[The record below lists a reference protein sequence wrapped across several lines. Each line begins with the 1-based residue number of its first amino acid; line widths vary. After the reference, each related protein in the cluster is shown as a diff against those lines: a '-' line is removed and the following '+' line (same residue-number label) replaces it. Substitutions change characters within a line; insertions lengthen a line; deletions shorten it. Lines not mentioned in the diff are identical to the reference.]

1 MEYKDFFSPATLEK
15 LNKKSAENL
24 KAMIGD
30 KNLMQTMMSSQ
41 QLLSQIAKAETPYKQ
56 QLEKLAVNMVKE
68 LYPIID
74 QEGIVLDAKI
84 GSIADVGSELDE
96 IKVNTPRAFLPGE
109 KVRYD
114 KTIVRLSKNPD
125 RYSKE
130 ENGKIHYLIDDPKTG
145 QRFYTTDKYIK
156 RLPIKENIS
165 PESRRRIINAI
176 TQGAALR
183 GAFAFYLFKE
193 HLDEIDPSL
202 VEKYNQIMKNSFG
215 IYDDE
220 NAIAMMLSLLAQG
233 QKVAGGSSKVIVKE
247 IKVLNPGSFETLKR
261 NLIKLIEWDKIHIF
275 PNDEFQL
282 EEADE
287 TIRDIKTAENEED
300 LKNAIS
306 YYTSGEPSYY
316 LNLASFKDKVNN
328 PLLMKELN
336 EAESGITIRA
346 RAINFPMLVHELI
359 KGLYELISLQ
369 GFKGD
374 KASNQAV
381 VDKVDLLKNEPSDIR
396 YGKFIFDALNDVFV
410 NSNYDDPRIRE
421 FFFQEVYQLDDT
433 DFISLIENAI
443 NDQLTPSQKRWVES
457 TLKNIS
463 IDLRDDDYDATGL
476 DEIKVKKPSI
486 DPKILSLINFK
497 NNLRKVTN
505 KEISPL
511 NLILGKY
518 NLSGNEQGVELSW
531 EEGSKLVS
539 PTTKANSLK
548 LFNDLLGIDPIK
560 IYIGGVHRE
569 EKVVKSFYIYGE
581 YNNVPLVIARKETLS
596 PQAGQ
601 TYLVSPTFKGKLNDY
616 LKYTNL
622 DNKTLK
628 QSIIKDFNLGGVN
641 EIKVKSPTRTN
652 LTPNQVKVVQ
662 SLLPTLLQSM
672 KDSDYGYVLISSNR
686 NWEAGYRKRE
696 DGKYTKH
703 DTNNPVIVDII
714 YTMREKLWTSL
725 DPPDGAFLLISQN
738 GDMYT
743 GEKARRFYFRQEF
756 EEPIK
761 KTIKE
766 GVLKEYSEK
775 TITTTIKRW
784 KKDNPEIKDS
794 IARQVIQRFDQI
806 KSGLPQKLNIA
817 VLPDELK
824 QGQNYLNI
832 DKYSYNDMVTLLR
845 SLPESEDKIKKD
857 AVKKFVEEDK
867 LDKQGVQ
874 RYISRFMFNR
884 ERLKLATKQGLEDQG
899 FTKEDILRYIP
910 RNLQQRDAFMDPRN
924 WDWGS
929 LEQMLD
935 AVFPSQNTTDI
946 DIENLATTD
955 ADKVYNSNGIEIYK
969 GDDIQKCISYNPV
982 STQTKRKKYGWCV
995 TQVGN
1000 PNYDYYRFK
1009 DTAPTFYFVFDRSK
1023 DSSPEHAPFNDKWHA
1038 FVIQVTADLK
1048 TYLVTDADNRRDI
1061 PTRPGEG
1068 WEGISKIVPADTWDK
1083 LKNLKEYFKPIALS
1097 PLERSRKFAA
1107 GKNLTVEEFKELT
1120 QDEKIEYIKGKA
1132 STNNL
1137 TVDILRI
1144 LPEYRLKYDGRTTTL
1159 ANIAI
1164 DTGQS
1169 FPYEVLKDNE
1179 PLAKRYA
1186 VFKARHEQFGA
1197 APLPLPFVKYLEEKD
1212 KEEYLKKFDDNLTF
1226 EYIEKYFGE
1235 EITKEYV
1242 ETQLKTLKYLP
1253 LQASKYIE
1261 NPKLKQLFETYSKL
1275 FSSWRDG
1282 TNTNIDDQRLNSVLT
1297 MPEQNV
1303 TPVPI
1308 NQEQWSNLTTSE
1320 RGVIIELAEKFNQ
1333 NLEYD
1338 HLLYGLPYIIKDGA
1352 KKYILL
1358 PTTNN
1363 TDLYEDWVLIEPT
1376 GKVVKADISGESTIG
1391 DDSLIVGFP
1400 STLTNLN
1407 RIYNIEDLK
1416 IQ

>member
-233 QKVAGGSSKVIVKE
+233 QKVAGGSSKVIIKE
-247 IKVLNPGSFETLKR
+247 IKILNPGSFETLKR

-306 YYTSGEPSYY
+306 YYASGDPWYY

-433 DFISLIENAI
+433 DFISFIENAI
-443 NDQLTPSQKRWVES
+443 NDQLTPSQKRWAE
-457 TLKNIS
+457 TILKSIS
-463 IDLRDDDYDATGL
+463 LDLRDDDYDATGL
-476 DEIKVKKPSI
+476 DEIKVNKPSRKLPLFI
-486 DPKILSLINFK
+486 EKGYDDQPYFQLKNGSFFGNYFEDMVEFQDVGEEYDELLQYLK
-497 NNLRKVTN
+497 NNH
-505 KEISPL
+505 ISYTESGEFL
-511 NLILGKY
+511 FVKKDDINLQK
-518 NLSGNEQGVELSW
+518 N
-531 EEGSKLVS
+531 
-539 PTTKANSLK
+539 
-548 LFNDLLGIDPIK
+548 IDEIK
-560 IYIGGVHRE
+560 ITKPFTE
-569 EKVVKSFYIYGE
+569 SFLESFNKSF
-581 YNNVPLVIARKETLS
+581 
-596 PQAGQ
+596 
-601 TYLVSPTFKGKLNDY
+601 
-616 LKYTNL
+616 
-622 DNKTLK
+622 
-628 QSIIKDFNLGGVN
+628 KDFISTQPLPKNLH
-641 EIKVKSPTRTN
+641 P
-652 LTPNQVKVVQ
+652 
-662 SLLPTLLQSM
+662 LL
-672 KDSDYGYVLISSNR
+672 
-686 NWEAGYRKRE
+686 E
-696 DGKYTKH
+696 
-703 DTNNPVIVDII
+703 
-714 YTMREKLWTSL
+714 
-725 DPPDGAFLLISQN
+725 
-738 GDMYT
+738 
-743 GEKARRFYFRQEF
+743 
-756 EEPIK
+756 
-761 KTIKE
+761 
-766 GVLKEYSEK
+766 EYSEK
-775 TITTTIKRW
+775 TITTTIERW
-784 KKDNPEIKDS
+784 KKDNPKVDDN
-794 IARQVIQRFDQI
+794 IAKQIIQRFDQI
-806 KSGLPQKLNIA
+806 KSGLSQKLDII

-824 QGQNYLNI
+824 KGQNYLNI
-832 DKYSYNDMVTLLR
+832 DKYSYDDMINLIR
-845 SLPESEDKIKKD
+845 SIPENPDKIKKD
-857 AVKKFVEEDK
+857 AVNKFVEKEQI
-867 LDKQGVQ
+867 DKQGAQSYVA
-874 RYISRFMFNR
+874 RFMANR
-884 ERLKLATKQGLEDQG
+884 DKLKLAVQKGLEDEG
-899 FTKEDILRYIP
+899 FTKEEVLKFIP
-910 RNLQQRDAFMDPRN
+910 KKLQQRDSFLDPRN
-924 WDWGS
+924 WDWKS
-929 LEQMLD
+929 FEQMLD
-935 AVFPSQNTTDI
+935 AIFPSQKTATEEE
-946 DIENLATTD
+946 ENLVSTD
-955 ADKVYNSNGIEIYK
+955 ADKIFSKNGIEIYK
-969 GDDIQKCISYNPV
+969 GDDLQKCISYNPI
-982 STQTKRKKYGWCV
+982 SSETKRKKYGWCV

-1000 PNYDYYRFK
+1000 TNYDYYRFGDK
-1009 DTAPTFYFVFDRSK
+1009 APTFYFVFDRNKPST
-1023 DSSPEHAPFNDKWHA
+1023 PEYAPFEDEWHA
-1038 FVIQVTADLK
+1038 FIIQVTADNK
-1048 TYLVTDADNRRDI
+1048 EYIITGANNRGDI
-1061 PTRPGEG
+1061 PTKDKG
-1068 WEGISKIVPADTWDK
+1068 WEGIKDIVPADTWNK
-1083 LKNLKEYFKPIALS
+1083 IKGLKDYFKPIALS
-1097 PLERSRKFAA
+1097 SVERGRKFAS
-1107 GKNLTVEEFKELT
+1107 GKNLSLSEFKELS
-1120 QDEKIEYIKGKA
+1120 QDEKIQYILGKA
-1132 STNNL
+1132 SKNQL
-1137 TVDILRI
+1137 TTEILKI
-1144 LPEYRLKYDGRTTTL
+1144 LPQYKIPYEGRSTTL
-1159 ANIAI
+1159 MNIAI
-1164 DTGQS
+1164 DGGQDI
-1169 FPYEVLKDNE
+1169 PYSILSKYE

-1186 VFKARHEQFGA
+1186 IFRSRHNVLGQK
-1197 APLPLPFVKYLEEKD
+1197 PIPLPFVKYLDEKA
-1212 KEEYLKKFDDNLTF
+1212 KEKYLETFDDNLTF
-1226 EYIEKYFGE
+1226 EYIDKFFGPTSAEKYVTE
-1235 EITKEYV
+1235 QAKK
-1242 ETQLKTLKYLP
+1242 LDYLP
-1253 LQASKYIE
+1253 KEAFKYIKDP
-1261 NPKLKQLFETYSKL
+1261 NLKKIYDIYSKL
-1275 FSSWRDG
+1275 FDSWQFNS
-1282 TNTNIDDQRLNSVLT
+1282 NTNIDEETLSNLSV
-1297 MPEQNV
+1297 MPEQEIS
-1303 TPVPI
+1303 PI
-1308 NQEQWSNLTTSE
+1308 PMNQTQWNKLSSTEKEL
-1320 RGVIIELAEKFNQ
+1320 IIKLAEKYNK
-1333 NLEYD
+1333 NINYTT
-1338 HLLYGLPYIIKDGA
+1338 LLYALPFIIEDNN

-1358 PTTNN
+1358 PKSNN
-1363 TDLYEDWVLIEPT
+1363 DFDYSSWVLIDEQ
-1376 GKVVKADISGESTIG
+1376 GKTIKDNIPG
-1391 DDSLIVGFP
+1391 DATLGGQPLTLGYPDEDS
-1400 STLTNLN
+1400 SYN
-1407 RIYNIEDLK
+1407 RIYNIKDLK
-1416 IQ
+1416 TN